1 MTNPVTELTSS
12 TRPAVRTALYVLDT
26 SALVAFPE
34 VLDTWSD
41 GLLVIPLS
49 VVEELDGLKR
59 RQDDVGWAARSVLRR
74 LESLRGQGDLREPV
88 SIPGGGAVRVEPNGL
103 HLSAL
108 AEHGLDANKT
118 DNRILAAALGQGA
131 CTLVSNDAALRIKAA
146 QLGLAAI
153 ELSAPS
159 RSHDVGWEDVEVPGA
174 LIDELYDTKHAEEL
188 PDALAALEVNR
199 FGVLHAGRQSALVR
213 RTGTGVQLLRSR
225 EPWDLKPRSKE
236 QRFALDLLMDPEV
249 EVIALEGAAGTGKTI
264 LALAAGL
271 EQVVEQRRYR
281 KLRIFRPI
289 VPVDRSELGFL
300 PGDVDEKLHPW
311 MAAVTDALEA
321 LAGDD
326 EDGAR
331 NVLDE
336 LVERG
341 QLTLE
346 AVTFLRGRTLASSFI
361 LVDEAQNLSP
371 AALKTILT
379 RAGNGTKVVLT
390 GDCSQ
395 IDQPYLSPDS
405 NALAVLRDRFAGH
418 EGFGWLRLESCER
431 SPVAEL
437 AAKLL

>member
-1 MTNPVTELTSS
+1 M
-12 TRPAVRTALYVLDT
+12 DT

-34 VLDTWSD
+34 VLDTWPN

-49 VVEELDGLKR
+49 VIEELDGLKR

-74 LESLRGQGDLREPV
+74 LEALRGQGDLREPV
-88 SIPGGGAVRVEPNGL
+88 ALPGGAAVRVEPNGL
-103 HLSAL
+103 HISAL
-108 AEHGLDANKT
+108 VEHGLDAGKT

-153 ELSAPS
+153 EISAPS
-159 RSHDVGWEDVEVPGA
+159 RSHDVGWEDVEVSGD
-174 LIDELYDTKHAEEL
+174 LIDELYEERSLVAL
-188 PDALAALEVNR
+188 PKALADLEVNR

-213 RTGTGVQLLRSR
+213 RTGSGVKSLWPR

-249 EVIALEGAAGTGKTI
+249 QVVALEGAAGTGKTI

-271 EQVVEQRRYR
+271 EQVVETRRYR

-289 VPVDRSELGFL
+289 VPVDRSDLGFL
-300 PGDVDEKLHPW
+300 PGDVEAKLNPW
-311 MAAVTDALEA
+311 MAAITDALEA
-321 LAGDD
+321 LAGDN
-326 EDGAR
+326 EESAK
-331 NVLDE
+331 NVLED
-336 LVERG
+336 LMERG

-371 AALKTILT
+371 SALKTILT
-379 RAGNGTKVVLT
+379 RAGNGTKIVLT

-405 NALAVLRDRFAGH
+405 NALAVLRDRFAGQ
-418 EGFGWLRLESCER
+418 EEFGWLRLESCER
-431 SPVAEL
+431 SRVAEL